1 MVAKSRK
8 EQVFEVCSHLY
19 NKGYTERSQY
29 TYRAMGRTCEEL
41 GYPRG
46 NQQKLIEY
54 RDEWLAMHLDK
65 EQDLSLSTS
74 ADSTLLQSTLDAL
87 LKEQKQKMFE
97 ELEARFRAKFES
109 LEAQNTK
116 LLSTIDTREAELD
129 EIKQKKRTL
138 EDKLEGQQGYFDT
151 LHKQVGHLFAAKE
164 ALTSERD
171 VALEK
176 AKSLEAKLE
185 EEKAAHQKQTNSLLI
200 EKNESIAELQQQSK
214 DLQVN
219 HEQTMQSLIANFDVQ
234 RQEWNDSRQSLEAK
248 LDQSREDLQGL
259 KTDYARQE
267 LTVSL
272 LERER
277 GEFYQEFT
285 VMRKQFEQMPKYQS
299 LSKGQEELIALVK
312 AMNKQSSSLK
322 SSKK

>member
-185 EEKAAHQKQTNSLLI
+185 EQKETHQKQTNNLLI
-200 EKNESIAELQQQSK
+200 EKNESIAELQQQLK

-234 RQEWNDSRQSLEAK
+234 RQEWNDFRQSLEAK

-285 VMRKQFEQMPKYQS
+285 VMRKQFEQMPKYQT
-299 LSKGQEELIALVK
+299 LTKGQEELIGLVK

>member
-185 EEKAAHQKQTNSLLI
+185 EQKETHQKQTNNLLI
-200 EKNESIAELQQQSK
+200 EKNESIAELQQQLK

-219 HEQTMQSLIANFDVQ
+219 HEQTMPSLIANFDVQ
-234 RQEWNDSRQSLEAK
+234 RQEWNDFRQSLEAK

-285 VMRKQFEQMPKYQS
+285 VMRKQFEQMPKYQT
-299 LSKGQEELIALVK
+299 LTKGQEELIGLVK
-312 AMNKQSSSLK
+312 AMNKQSNPLK

>member
-65 EQDLSLSTS
+65 EQELSLSTS
-74 ADSTLLQSTLDAL
+74 ADSTILQSTLDAL

-185 EEKAAHQKQTNSLLI
+185 EQKETHQKQTNNLLI
-200 EKNESIAELQQQSK
+200 EKNESIAELQQQLK

-219 HEQTMQSLIANFDVQ
+219 HEQTMPSLIANFDVQ
-234 RQEWNDSRQSLEAK
+234 RQEWNDFRQSLEAK

-285 VMRKQFEQMPKYQS
+285 VMRKQFEQMPKYQT
-299 LSKGQEELIALVK
+299 LTKGQEELIGLVK
-312 AMNKQSSSLK
+312 AMNKQSNPLK